1 MKTKTLF
8 RLVDNLVPRAITT
21 IMFVIVIACCMNTIN
36 KVISGDYNSAAFFAF
51 LTFLFCI
58 LTDHIY
64 KRLWTPKK

>member
-21 IMFVIVIACCMNTIN
+21 IMFVIVIACCMNTID
-36 KVISGDYNSAAFFAF
+36 KVISGDYKNAAFFAL

-58 LTDHIY
+58 LTDYIY
-64 KRLWTPKK
+64 QKLWTPKK